1 MCAVFTLVERAAGS
15 GSELSGWR
23 APPSFKRQQPA
34 SGAGSGGYDSKGM
47 KLVRRTLSVWTRPET
62 KARC

>member
-1 MCAVFTLVERAAGS
+1 MCAVFTLVERAAGG

-47 KLVRRTLSVWTRPET
+47 KLVRRTLSV
-62 KARC
+62 